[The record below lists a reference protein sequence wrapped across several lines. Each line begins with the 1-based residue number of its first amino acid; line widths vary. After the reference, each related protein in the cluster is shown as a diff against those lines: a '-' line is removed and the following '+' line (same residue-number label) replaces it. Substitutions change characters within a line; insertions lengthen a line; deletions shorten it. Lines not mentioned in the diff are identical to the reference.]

1 MVTPITRRNMLALG
15 LCAGFAP
22 LTIGA
27 RTIGLNDQAGATEA
41 LWRKLRDG
49 GYTILLR
56 HARAPGTGDPR
67 NFELGNCATQRN
79 LDSRGRLDA
88 RKIGARMS
96 ASGAVVTEVLTSQW
110 CRTTDTAELAFENNE
125 IEAFAPL
132 NSFFRTP
139 EREDEQTAA
148 VLERIYSFNGIGNQV
163 MVTHQV
169 NITALTGER
178 PREGTAVVVR
188 PNATFD
194 AIETIGRLR
203 F

>member
-1 MVTPITRRNMLALG
+1 MATPITRRNMLALG
-15 LCAGFAP
+15 LCAGLAP
-22 LTIGA
+22 LTIGSGTMGFGSQA
-27 RTIGLNDQAGATEA
+27 RATEA

-56 HARAPGTGDPR
+56 HANAPGTGDPR

-88 RKIGARMS
+88 RRIGAQFAAR
-96 ASGAVVTEVLTSQW
+96 GTVITEVLTSEW
-110 CRTTDTAELAFENNE
+110 CRCQDTAELAFEGND
-125 IEAFAPL
+125 IEAFPPI

-139 EREDEQTAA
+139 ETEVEQTAA
-148 VLERIYSFNGIGNQV
+148 TLERIYNFSGIGNQV

-178 PREGTAVVVR
+178 PRQGDAIVVR
-188 PNATFD
+188 PNVTFD
-194 AIETIGRLR
+194 AIERVGRLT

>member
-27 RTIGLNDQAGATEA
+27 AGQAQATEA
-41 LWRKLRDG
+41 LWRKLRAG

-56 HARAPGTGDPR
+56 HTNAPGTGDPR

-88 RKIGARMS
+88 RRIGARMA
-96 ASGAVVTEVLTSQW
+96 ASGAVITEVLTSEW
-110 CRTTDTAELAFENNE
+110 CRCRDTAELAFEDSE
-125 IEAFAPL
+125 IEPFPPI
-132 NSFFRTP
+132 NSFFRKP
-139 EREDEQTAA
+139 ELLEEQTALA
-148 VLERIYSFNGIGNQV
+148 RERILSFSGIGNQV

-178 PREGTAVVVR
+178 PRQGEAIVVQ

-194 AIETIGRLR
+194 EIERVGRLT